1 MFFDNINFTPNIC
14 AVLTVGWDA
23 HTANSAFRPYHAI
36 SYRITGGASIKS
48 EDGEV
53 RVNAHDVLF
62 VPAGKMYTINAEQ
75 SERVIVIHFSSETA
89 LFDKITKF
97 TPMEGSFIE
106 NEFNSAYSSWNK
118 RTHSGELECRAI
130 LYRILSLIERECETP
145 SMNVRDKID
154 AAEEYIRVNFMRH
167 ELNVDDLAK
176 ECGMSDTYFR
186 QLFTERYGTTPLKYI
201 NKLRLAYARE
211 LLESR
216 YYTVTEVSEMCGFNN
231 INYFSTFIKK
241 ELGKSPKKI

>member
-1 MFFDNINFTPNIC
+1 MSD
-14 AVLTVGWDA
+14 DA
-23 HTANSAFRPYHAI
+23 
-36 SYRITGGASIKS
+36 
-48 EDGEV
+48 EL
-53 RVNAHDVLF
+53 RVSSHDILF
-62 VPAGKMYTINAEQ
+62 VPAGKAYTVSSEQ
-75 SERVIVIHFSSETA
+75 SEQVITVHFFSDVVPLSEIA
-89 LFDKITKF
+89 KF
-97 TPMEGSFIE
+97 TPADRSEIE
-106 NEFNSAYSSWNK
+106 TCFTDIQRLWST
-118 RTHSGELECRAI
+118 RTHSAELECRAT
-130 LYRILSLIERECETP
+130 LYRILSLIERELESP
-145 SMNVRDKID
+145 SENMRDKID
-154 AAEEYIRVNFMRH
+154 AAEEYIRANFTSH
-167 ELNVDDLAK
+167 ELNVDDIAK